1 MAHRLDQRTS
11 APPPPIT
18 LYDLFNRY
26 IAGNP
31 HWRSSQRRNV
41 KARWKKFQAFA
52 GMGRAA
58 HTVTKTMLDEF
69 RAEMAKPGA
78 ARSGKAHAVNQIA
91 QHVKF
96 GQGSL
101 PVRTRS
107 RPDPRESPGRIHGQD
122 AEGPGPLQIPEY
134 TPDEARA
141 LLGGCDPRDSRMWRL
156 YVALYV
162 FAFAGPRQNAAR
174 HLEWADV
181 DFSAGTVRW
190 RPEFDK
196 LGYDRTQLL
205 PAPVIEALRVAYG
218 WRTAYGYEG
227 PYVFFRPG
235 SGTIDRGGWHTARKG
250 PTKRSL
256 QRAAA
261 KPDKPWTY
269 SALNGA
275 LQRLEERV
283 AVTHV
288 RHRAAHGFRRYV
300 VTEIHAATG
309 NLGLAGQYVGDK
321 DIRTLARS
329 YLRERPEELRWA
341 VEHMERTEA
350 TQKGDA
356 ERQPKRNRPAQR
368 LADQELRHD
377 WGT

>member
-1 MAHRLDQRTS
+1 MVKAVFRFARDRDLIPENRLDGYT
-11 APPPPIT
+11 
-18 LYDLFNRY
+18 
-26 IAGNP
+26 
-31 HWRSSQRRNV
+31 V
-41 KARWKKFQAFA
+41 KMPKDQ
-52 GMGRAA
+52 
-58 HTVTKTMLDEF
+58 
-69 RAEMAKPGA
+69 
-78 ARSGKAHAVNQIA
+78 
-91 QHVKF
+91 
-96 GQGSL
+96 
-101 PVRTRS
+101 
-107 RPDPRESPGRIHGQD
+107 
-122 AEGPGPLQIPEY
+122 GPLQIPEY

-141 LLGGCDPRDSRMWRL
+141 LLGGCDPRDSRTWRL

-256 QRAAA
+256 QRAAP

-329 YLRERPEELRWA
+329 YLRERPEELRRA

-350 TQKGDA
+350 RCGKGNQNATGQRRGWPIRSYVMIGGLNAEPAVGIEPTTAPSPEPSCRA
-356 ERQPKRNRPAQR
+356 ERLTTLAVVRANR
-368 LADQELRHD
+368 
-377 WGT
+377 